1 MNSNCLNVM
10 PGEIRDA
17 VARELD
23 EKDEEIRIRANRPIM
38 LLGPKKREIQY
49 NVTSEEC
56 ERMLELVCGYSVFA
70 YEREL
75 KESYIT
81 LEDGSRVGIAGKLTP
96 AGMTMPHSFNI
107 RLARQ
112 IKGAGNDFIEHI
124 TKNGIHSA
132 LLLSEPGAGKTT
144 VLRDAARQLSQLGYK
159 VGIADERG
167 EIAAGIKGIPALDIG
182 LSDVMSGCSKAMGM
196 MLLLRGMSP
205 QILITDEIASQ
216 EDGEAVMEASG
227 CGVRVIASAHGS
239 GVEVLRRKGISRAI
253 HEGAFEKILL
263 LKNEGK
269 SRSITDITEDVIC
282 VGQEVLRRL

>member
-10 PGEIRDA
+10 PKEIRDT

-23 EKDEEIRIRANRPIM
+23 ERDEEIRIRAGRPIM
-38 LLGPKKREIQY
+38 LLGQSSREIQY
-49 NVTSEEC
+49 TVSSEEC

-112 IKGAGNDFIEHI
+112 IKGTGNEFIEHI

-144 VLRDAARQLSQLGYK
+144 VLRDAARQLSQAGYK

-182 LSDVMSGCSKAMGM
+182 LSDVMSGCSKATGM

-216 EDGEAVMEASG
+216 EDGEAVLEASG
-227 CGVRVIASAHGS
+227 CGVKVLASAHGS
-239 GVEVLRRKGISRAI
+239 GAEVLRRKGINRAI
-253 HEGAFEKILL
+253 HEGAFERILL
-263 LKNEGK
+263 LKNEHKG
-269 SRSITDITEDVIC
+269 RSITDITGDVIC
-282 VGQEVLRRL
+282 VL

>member
-1 MNSNCLNVM
+1 M
-10 PGEIRDA
+10 
-17 VARELD
+17 
-23 EKDEEIRIRANRPIM
+23 
-38 LLGPKKREIQY
+38 
-49 NVTSEEC
+49 
-56 ERMLELVCGYSVFA
+56 
-70 YEREL
+70 
-75 KESYIT
+75 
-81 LEDGSRVGIAGKLTP
+81 
-96 AGMTMPHSFNI
+96 
-107 RLARQ
+107 
-112 IKGAGNDFIEHI
+112 
-124 TKNGIHSA
+124 
-132 LLLSEPGAGKTT
+132 
-144 VLRDAARQLSQLGYK
+144 LRDAARQLSQLGYK

-182 LSDVMSGCSKAMGM
+182 LSDVMSGCSKATGM

-253 HEGAFEKILL
+253 HEGAFKKILL

-282 VGQEVLRRL
+282 VGQGVLRRL

>member
-1 MNSNCLNVM
+1 MNSCCLNVM
-10 PGEIRDA
+10 PKEIRDA

-23 EKDEEIRIRANRPIM
+23 EKDEEIRIRAGRPIM
-38 LLGPKKREIQY
+38 LQGQSNRELQY
-49 NVTSEEC
+49 IVSTEEC
-56 ERMLELVCGYSVFA
+56 ERMLELVCGHSVFA
-70 YEREL
+70 HEREL

-81 LEDGSRVGIAGKLTP
+81 LEDGSRIGIAGKLTP

-112 IKGAGNDFIEHI
+112 IKGAGNEFIEHI

-144 VLRDAARQLSQLGYK
+144 VLRDAARQLSQAGYK

-182 LSDVMSGCSKAMGM
+182 LSDVMSGCSKATGM

-216 EDGEAVMEASG
+216 EDGEAVLEASG
-227 CGVRVIASAHGS
+227 CGVKVLASAHGS
-239 GVEVLRRKGISRAI
+239 GAEVLRRKGINRAI
-253 HEGAFEKILL
+253 HEGAFERILL
-263 LKNEGK
+263 LKNEHKG
-269 SRSITDITEDVIC
+269 RSITDITGYVIC
-282 VGQEVLRRL
+282 V

>member
-10 PGEIRDA
+10 PKEIRDT

-23 EKDEEIRIRANRPIM
+23 ERDEEIRIRAGRTIM
-38 LLGPKKREIQY
+38 LLGQSSREIQY
-49 NVTSEEC
+49 TVSSEEC

-112 IKGAGNDFIEHI
+112 IKGAGNEFIEHI

-144 VLRDAARQLSQLGYK
+144 VLRDAARQLSQAGYK

-182 LSDVMSGCSKAMGM
+182 LSDVMSGCSKATGM

-216 EDGEAVMEASG
+216 EDGEAVLEASG
-227 CGVRVIASAHGS
+227 CGVKVLASAHGS
-239 GVEVLRRKGISRAI
+239 GAEVLRRKGINRAI
-253 HEGAFEKILL
+253 HEGAFERILL
-263 LKNEGK
+263 LKNEHKK
-269 SRSITDITEDVIC
+269 S
-282 VGQEVLRRL
+282 L

>member
-1 MNSNCLNVM
+1 MNSCCLNVM
-10 PGEIRDA
+10 PKEIRDA

-23 EKDEEIRIRANRPIM
+23 EKDEEIRIRAGRSIM
-38 LLGPKKREIQY
+38 LQGQSNRELQY
-49 NVTSEEC
+49 IVSTEEC
-56 ERMLELVCGYSVFA
+56 ERMLELVCGHSVFA
-70 YEREL
+70 HEREL

-81 LEDGSRVGIAGKLTP
+81 LEDGSRIGIAGKLMP

-107 RLARQ
+107 RLARE
-112 IKGAGNDFIEHI
+112 IKGAGNEFIEHI

-144 VLRDAARQLSQLGYK
+144 VLRDAARQLSQAGYK

-167 EIAAGIKGIPALDIG
+167 EIAAGIKGTPVLDIG

-216 EDGEAVMEASG
+216 EDGEAVLEASG
-227 CGVRVIASAHGS
+227 CGVKVLASAHGS
-239 GVEVLRRKGISRAI
+239 GAEVLRRKGINRAI
-253 HEGAFEKILL
+253 HEGAFERILL
-263 LKNEGK
+263 LKNEHKG
-269 SRSITDITEDVIC
+269 RSITDITGYVIC
-282 VGQEVLRRL
+282 V